1 MPKKEKSKRDKESAE
16 IICALATPEGTSAL
30 SVIRLSGKGSF
41 EIVEKAMS
49 LERYRLR
56 GMRRKVGNVTENGRP
71 IDEVV
76 AISWPEGRS
85 FTGEEMVEITCHGIP
100 SSVREIIELL
110 IRKGARRAEPGE
122 FTRRAFV
129 NGKMNAVQ
137 VIALAASWDTEKDT
151 KQSAG
156 DTVNQCRKMLREIE
170 RTRELVEGNIEFGDI
185 HLEVDKEEI
194 ENAFSELVTKAEEFK
209 GRTVSLEK
217 KQRVMIMG
225 PANSGKSTLFN
236 VLTGKKAALVS
247 DEPGT
252 TRDGST
258 GFVEIEGRRIQLCD
272 TAGTDG
278 LGLDKTASESVI
290 NGLEGTDRV
299 IWMSEGGR
307 IPPDDRVRKKTRE
320 IIEIEAKSDINER
333 KDKSELLRVSSLT
346 EEGMEEL
353 RKLISEFPGSM
364 SLSGV
369 AKRIEEG
376 IKEAMEYLSSNEYDM
391 AAELLKEAE
400 IEMRRLLGKGEN
412 IQLSVERALA
422 GMCVGK

>member
-225 PANSGKSTLFN
+225 PASSG
-236 VLTGKKAALVS
+236 
-247 DEPGT
+247 
-252 TRDGST
+252 
-258 GFVEIEGRRIQLCD
+258 
-272 TAGTDG
+272 
-278 LGLDKTASESVI
+278 
-290 NGLEGTDRV
+290 
-299 IWMSEGGR
+299 
-307 IPPDDRVRKKTRE
+307 
-320 IIEIEAKSDINER
+320 
-333 KDKSELLRVSSLT
+333 
-346 EEGMEEL
+346 
-353 RKLISEFPGSM
+353 
-364 SLSGV
+364 
-369 AKRIEEG
+369 
-376 IKEAMEYLSSNEYDM
+376 
-391 AAELLKEAE
+391 
-400 IEMRRLLGKGEN
+400 
-412 IQLSVERALA
+412 
-422 GMCVGK
+422 